1 MESVSEALEKL
12 QGVRYAELNIQRLIK
27 VVSNLCETVKE
38 LQDRIRDLEISKD
51 SSKVLNV
58 KVKYGVNKLKND
70 THSIDQEG

>member
-51 SSKVLNV
+51 SSEVLNV
-58 KVKYGVNKLKND
+58 KVKYGANKLKND